1 MNLLDGPC
9 FCVKDAKDKVFNEG
23 AGKHPY
29 IYIYIKE
36 ELQKK
41 PTTKAVQ
48 SAQGVYK
55 GCQAKRT

>member
-1 MNLLDGPC
+1 MRKQENIL
-9 FCVKDAKDKVFNEG
+9 K
-23 AGKHPY
+23 
-29 IYIYIKE
+29 YIYIKE

-48 SAQGVYK
+48 SAQGEYK